1 MLSRVHERLLV
12 EAYMDE
18 QFATSLL
25 ADPRAAALSAGYSL
39 LIAESLVGLPQ
50 HSLTAFAAGLNRRVY
65 GVDSLPPQGRGPAV
79 ARERVYDASYG

>member
-25 ADPRAAALSAGYSL
+25 TDPRAAALSAGYSPMV
-39 LIAESLVGLPQ
+39 AESLVGLPHQ
-50 HSLTAFAAGLNRRVY
+50 TLGAFAAGLNHRVY
-65 GVDSLPPQGRGPAV
+65 GINSPPPQGRQPA
-79 ARERVYDASYG
+79 AAWAQERDASYG

>member
-18 QFATSLL
+18 RFATSLL
-25 ADPRAAALSAGYSL
+25 IDPRAAALSAGYST

-50 HSLTAFAAGLNRRVY
+50 ESLTAFAAGLNRRVY
-65 GVDSLPPQGRGPAV
+65 GIDLFPQPGWQPAA
-79 ARERVYDASYG
+79 ARATG